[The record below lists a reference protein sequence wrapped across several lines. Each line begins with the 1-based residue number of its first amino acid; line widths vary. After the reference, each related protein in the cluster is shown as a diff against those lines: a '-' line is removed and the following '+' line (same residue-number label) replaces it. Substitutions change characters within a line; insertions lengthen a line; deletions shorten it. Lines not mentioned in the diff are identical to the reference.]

1 MTPAPR
7 PAAKPHNPCFSS
19 GPCAKRPGWSLD
31 VLKGALLGRS
41 HRASAGVKK
50 IQEVIEKSKAILG
63 MPQDYRLALVPASD
77 TGAIEM
83 AMWSLLGARGVDVLG
98 WEVFGKFWIHDV
110 VKQLKL
116 KDVRT
121 FEAPFGSIPDLSQ
134 VDTDRDVVFTWNG
147 TTSGVKVPNGDWI
160 KPGRKGLT
168 LCDATSA
175 VFAMELPWD
184 KLDVVT
190 WSWQKALGGEAAH
203 GMLALS
209 PRAVD
214 RLESYTP
221 PWPMPKIFRI
231 TKNGKLFAEPFEGK
245 TINTPSLLCVED
257 HLDALK
263 WAESIGGLPALLR
276 RSSANLKVVEDWVA
290 KTPWAEFLPERA
302 EIRSSTAIC
311 FKVIDPWFTAQDNET
326 QLKIVKD
333 TEKMLD
339 KEGIAYEIAN
349 HRDSPASY
357 RLWGGATVEAADIK
371 SCLEWI
377 NWAYLSVKSQDQR
390 RCGGVDGEAA

>member
-1 MTPAPR
+1 MTTIPR
-7 PAAKPHNPCFSS
+7 PATKPHNPCFSS
-19 GPCAKRPGWSLD
+19 GPCAKRPGWSFD
-31 VLKGALLGRS
+31 ALKGALLGRS
-41 HRASAGVKK
+41 HRTSIGIKR
-50 IQEVIEKSKAILG
+50 IQEVIEKSKSILG
-63 MPQDYRLALVPASD
+63 MPKDYRLAVVPASD

-83 AMWSLLGARGVDVLG
+83 AMWSLLGPRGVDMLS

-116 KDVRT
+116 KDVRS
-121 FEAPFGSIPDLSQ
+121 FEAPFGGIPDLSQ
-134 VDTDRDVVFTWNG
+134 ADTDRDVVFTWNG

-160 KPGRKGLT
+160 KSDRKGLT

-175 VFAMELPWD
+175 VFAMEMPWD

-209 PRAVD
+209 PRAVE

-231 TKNGKLFAEPFEGK
+231 TKNGKLFDEPFEGK
-245 TINTPSLLCVED
+245 TINTPSMLCVED
-257 HLDALK
+257 HLDTLK
-263 WAESIGGLPALLR
+263 WAESIGGLPALIK
-276 RSSANLKVVEDWVA
+276 RSNANLKVVEEWVA
-290 KTPWAEFLPERA
+290 KTDWAEFLPERT
-302 EIRSSTAIC
+302 EIRSNTSIC
-311 FKVIDPWFTAQDNET
+311 FKVVDPWFTAKDNET
-326 QLKIVKD
+326 QLNIIKN

-339 KEGIAYEIAN
+339 KEGIAYEVAN

-357 RLWGGATVEAADIK
+357 RIWGGATVEAADIK

-377 NWAYLSVKSQDQR
+377 NWAYQSVKSQEQAK
-390 RCGGVDGEAA
+390 AA

>member
-1 MTPAPR
+1 MTTIPR
-7 PAAKPHNPCFSS
+7 PATRPHNPCFSS
-19 GPCAKRPGWSLD
+19 GPCAKRPGWSFD
-31 VLKGALLGRS
+31 ALKGALLGRS
-41 HRASAGVKK
+41 HRTSIGIKR
-50 IQEVIEKSKAILG
+50 IHDVIEKSKSILG
-63 MPQDYRLALVPASD
+63 MPKDYRLAVVPASD

-83 AMWSLLGARGVDVLG
+83 AMWSLLGPRGVDMLS
-98 WEVFGKFWIHDV
+98 WEVFGKFWIHDA

-116 KDVRT
+116 KDVRS
-121 FEAPFGSIPDLSQ
+121 FEAPFGSLPDLSQ

-147 TTSGVKVPNGDWI
+147 TTSGVRVPNGDWI
-160 KPGRKGLT
+160 KPDRKGLT

-175 VFAMELPWD
+175 VFAMEMPWD

-209 PRAVD
+209 PRAVE

-231 TKNGKLFAEPFEGK
+231 TKNGKLFEEPFEGK
-245 TINTPSLLCVED
+245 TINTPSMLCVED
-257 HLDALK
+257 HLDTLK
-263 WAESIGGLPALLR
+263 WAEGLGGLPALIR
-276 RSSANLKVVEDWVA
+276 RSNANLRVVEDWVA
-290 KTPWAEFLPERA
+290 KTDWAEFLPERA
-302 EIRSSTAIC
+302 EIRSNTSIC
-311 FKVIDPWFTAQDNET
+311 FKVVDPWFTAKDIEA
-326 QLKIVKD
+326 QLSIVKN

-339 KEGIAYEIAN
+339 KEGIAYEVAN

-357 RLWGGATVEAADIK
+357 RIWGGATVEATDIK

-377 NWAYLSVKSQDQR
+377 NWAYLSVKSQEQAK
-390 RCGGVDGEAA
+390 AA